1 MHTKN
6 YNIITTVGSSVSVDG
21 IWIYIYTSTRILEI
35 NKFVN

>member
-21 IWIYIYTSTRILEI
+21 IWIYIYI
-35 NKFVN
+35 NKNTGNK

>member
-21 IWIYIYTSTRILEI
+21 IWIYIYIYIYI
-35 NKFVN
+35 NKNTGNK